1 MNSISAQTHIRAHNI
16 NIKYFAFH
24 VSAVRQEI
32 YTCPGVG
39 WCRVAGLA
47 ETITNSVKLK
57 LKLRLSLA
65 INETSELLTNVFK
78 RRRSETLL
86 GATLELEFLSCLSST
101 RKSAQ
106 NSTHNCLTFSSKNND
121 QYNSS

>member
-1 MNSISAQTHIRAHNI
+1 MNRIHVQTHIRAHKN
-16 NIKYFAFH
+16 NRNNFAFH
-24 VSAVRQEI
+24 FSAVGRGI

-65 INETSELLTNVFK
+65 IFIREALKKTPDFGHCPKVGGGG
-78 RRRSETLL
+78 RSE
-86 GATLELEFLSCLSST
+86 
-101 RKSAQ
+101 KSQ
-106 NSTHNCLTFSSKNND
+106 TF
-121 QYNSS
+121 Y

>member
-1 MNSISAQTHIRAHNI
+1 MVDKYLNISGNSISTVKMI
-16 NIKYFAFH
+16 IK
-24 VSAVRQEI
+24 S
-32 YTCPGVG
+32 
-39 WCRVAGLA
+39 
-47 ETITNSVKLK
+47 TNLH
-57 LKLRLSLA
+57 LFL
-65 INETSELLTNVFK
+65 NSELTKNRESSFTISVDTDDPKIVFFGPKIHCTSIIK

-106 NSTHNCLTFSSKNND
+106 NSTRNCLTFSSKNND